1 MGRLVKR
8 GSIRRNTYTKNIQKK
23 EIWKPTVV
31 EAEMPK
37 IYTKVNKKERGE
49 LLQGKN
55 SKWG

>member
-37 IYTKVNKKERGE
+37 IYTKVN
-49 LLQGKN
+49 
-55 SKWG
+55 